1 MLSDL
6 KQFQQTCHF
15 CQINATPRTVTGLPQ
30 GSLAAFHVLHRVS
43 IDHIGPFPESPNHN
57 KYLLV
62 AIDHFT
68 KYAWVFPV
76 PDNTA
81 RITASML
88 WHHIFSVFG
97 TPEEILT
104 DGASTL
110 VADELRQLYALFH
123 IEPLV
128 STAYYPQGNG
138 VVERCNGSVKDIITK
153 TLQELNS
160 VSWDEVAS
168 ASAFAYNQALHR
180 STGFSPFF
188 LMFGRDVRTPLDIL
202 LSSDTPTVTPLADYL
217 LELLSQMQDLIE
229 K

>member
-1 MLSDL
+1 MDAPSRLLIPAEFRHRYCCLAHSALALNGHRDVESSRLLLEPLVYWPEKLSDL
-6 KQFQQTCHF
+6 IQFQQTCHF
-15 CQINATPRTVTGLPQ
+15 CQINATPRTVPGLPQ

-81 RITASML
+81 RVTASML

-97 TPEEILT
+97 TPEEIIT

-128 STAYYPQGNG
+128 STAYYPQ
-138 VVERCNGSVKDIITK
+138 RCC
-153 TLQELNS
+153 
-160 VSWDEVAS
+160 
-168 ASAFAYNQALHR
+168 
-180 STGFSPFF
+180 
-188 LMFGRDVRTPLDIL
+188 
-202 LSSDTPTVTPLADYL
+202 
-217 LELLSQMQDLIE
+217 
-229 K
+229 